1 MTEALKVVRKD
12 SMRRSVCGSALAL
25 LLVAACS
32 ATVLGGERICCLLIG
47 SVQPAICPLPGFF
60 REDPLFTYE
69 SDPHCAGLD
78 LDERRRLDRLYFPRT
93 RQILLTKFDMVFFA
107 DPYIDHFTPGQFQ
120 NLYQAFT
127 EDGMPCYFSFGPS
140 YGHAIQGSILNDI
153 LPISHYHGYIHQSWY
168 PSFRRERDPVYLPF
182 VELGMEHI
190 PGSAYGEMKPREGA
204 LIWADMVPLNLPWIV
219 SWRPGGKRGGIVWV
233 FADEFNLDWWGL
245 AQASRD
251 INPYAI
257 DMVANMVLY
266 SLGRPLI
273 RDIHARRAARHSL
286 CSYRS
291 EKMLVISILEW
302 ADIFGANTLGLS
314 SEIASLDIEAQKAS
328 DMYLQQQY
336 DSCVST
342 IGRASEKLSEI
353 ASRAVRLKDQALF
366 WVYLSEWLAVTSAC
380 ILGSLA
386 LWSLMIRR
394 KLYRA
399 VQTTKLLTEE

>member
-1 MTEALKVVRKD
+1 
-12 SMRRSVCGSALAL
+12 MRCPCGLALAF

-32 ATVLGGERICCLLIG
+32 ASVLGGERISCLLIG

-107 DPYIDHFTPGQFQ
+107 DPYIDHFTPGQFED
-120 NLYQAFT
+120 LCDAFT
-127 EDGMPCYFSFGPS
+127 EEGMPSYFSFGPS
-140 YGHAIQGSILNDI
+140 YGRAIQGSILNDI
-153 LPISHYHGYIHQSWY
+153 LPISHYRGYIHEGWY

-182 VELGMEHI
+182 VKLGMEHVR
-190 PGSAYGEMKPREGA
+190 GSAYAEMKPRHGA

-219 SWRPGGKRGGIVWV
+219 SWKPGGNRAGIVWV

-245 AQASRD
+245 SQASRD

-257 DMVANMVLY
+257 DMVTNMVLY
-266 SLGRPLI
+266 SLGWPLI
-273 RDIHARRAARHSL
+273 RDIHARRAARQSL
-286 CSYRS
+286 SMYRS

-314 SEIASLDIEAQKAS
+314 SEIASLDLEAQEAS
-328 DMYLQQQY
+328 DLYLQQQY
-336 DSCVST
+336 ETCIST
-342 IGRASEKLSEI
+342 IRRASEKLNEI
-353 ASRAVRLKDQALF
+353 SSKAVRLKDQALF

-380 ILGSLA
+380 MLGSLA
-386 LWSLMIRR
+386 LWTLMIRR
-394 KLYRA
+394 RLYRA
-399 VQTTKLLTEE
+399 VQTTRLLTEV